1 LLIYAGT
8 SDEHLSLLEH
18 LAPVQSKL
26 SAVVVTTPQAVALV
40 DAMKCISFTRA
51 ANLPILGLIENMS
64 GYACPCCGEITN
76 VFSTGGGQDL
86 AHREKLRFLGS
97 LPIDTELVTILD
109 GEDAVS
115 RTQEGSHFPLLT
127 AYSRTPSAKVFG
139 ELLQVLL
146 PTLSQGE
153 GAIHSNDDNDDATS
167 TRTL

>member
-1 LLIYAGT
+1 LIYTGT

-76 VFSTGGGQDL
+76 VFSTGGGRDL
-86 AHREKLRFLGS
+86 AQREKLTFLGS

-109 GEDAVS
+109 GEEAES
-115 RTQEGSHFPLLT
+115 RDQEGSRFPLLS

-139 ELLQVLL
+139 QMSQVLL
-146 PTLSQGE
+146 PALQGE
-153 GAIHSNDDNDDATS
+153 GAVDTNDDNDDAT
-167 TRTL
+167 RTL